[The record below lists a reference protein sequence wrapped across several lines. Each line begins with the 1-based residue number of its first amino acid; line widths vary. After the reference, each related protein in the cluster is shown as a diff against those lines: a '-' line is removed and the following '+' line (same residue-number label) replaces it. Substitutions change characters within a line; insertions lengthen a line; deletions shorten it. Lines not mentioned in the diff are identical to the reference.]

1 MTRCSMQKQEGGW
14 HIRWSG
20 KRSSPQ
26 KHFGN
31 LHALRKLG
39 CYQRKIDMMTS
50 AQIRNLLFGV
60 FALGLGCIQPTLA
73 QSITRAEAL
82 KIAESYVEHR
92 WEPSPRNLLHGK
104 DRDGIE
110 VHTPDRDGGRGSPL
124 PDCWRVNEENIGV
137 PYKWG
142 GLDTPQ
148 SFDVGIRAGKAA
160 GDVYTPE
167 KRRHAQAAVS
177 SAAVGVDCSGFI
189 CCCWKLTT
197 RYSTG
202 SFASI
207 CQTLLSTDAL
217 QPADIMN
224 HPGGHVVLFVRW
236 LDDNKK
242 RALFYE
248 SAPFSKTLASK
259 RDVNE
264 MITGGYLPMRYRQ
277 IRND

>member
-1 MTRCSMQKQEGGW
+1 MSGVA
-14 HIRWSG
+14 IRF
-20 KRSSPQ
+20 PQ

-39 CYQRKIDMMTS
+39 RSQRKLDIMTS
-50 AQIRNLLFGV
+50 AQIRNFLLGV
-60 FALGLGCIQPTLA
+60 FALGLGCVQSTLA
-73 QSITRAEAL
+73 QSITRAEVL

-92 WEPSPRNLLHGK
+92 WESSPRNLLHGK
-104 DRDGIE
+104 DRNGIE

-124 PDCWRVNEENIGV
+124 PNCWRVNAENIGV
-137 PYKWG
+137 TYKWG
-142 GLDTPQ
+142 GIDTLQ

-167 KRRHAQAAVS
+167 KRRHAEAAVS

-197 RYSTG
+197 RYSTR
-202 SFASI
+202 SLASI
-207 CQTLLSTDAL
+207 CQKLLSTDAL
-217 QPADIMN
+217 QSADIMN

-248 SAPFSKTLASK
+248 SAPFSKTLASE
-259 RDVNE
+259 RNVNE
-264 MITGGYLPMRYRQ
+264 MVAGGYLPMRYRQ